1 MIPTT
6 EINRLKSHVT
16 KYIFSL
22 DVKIKKYIDI
32 IDGLNKTRFVFR
44 EGIYQ
49 ITFSD
54 SQLEGVI
61 NLERLADS
69 YRYRESERVNL
80 LREIDNITA
89 IIVSNLALALD
100 ECLEQPNVTLRI
112 WIRQR
117 IEELVKMRLSTEKP
131 FSDAIYFPTATAI
144 LSPYLFKTQT
154 AESPIKFAGI
164 RNAIREL
171 INN

>member
-1 MIPTT
+1 MMPDA
-6 EINRLKSHVT
+6 EIIRLKSHVT

-22 DVKIKKYIDI
+22 DIKIKKYIDI
-32 IDGLNKTRFVFR
+32 IDGLNKTRFVLRDGLYRISF
-44 EGIYQ
+44 
-49 ITFSD
+49 TNTA
-54 SQLEGVI
+54 LEGLI

-80 LREIDNITA
+80 LREIDSITS
-89 IIVSNLALALD
+89 IIVSNLALALE
-100 ECLEQPNVTLRI
+100 ECIEKPNVTLRI

-117 IEELVKMRLSTEKP
+117 IEELVKIRLSTEKS
-131 FSDAIYFPTATAI
+131 FSDAIHFPTATAI
-144 LSPYLFKTQT
+144 LSPYLFKTQSV
-154 AESPIKFAGI
+154 ESSIKFAGI